1 MKKLNR
7 SANFEAVFL
16 YKALASSVGAI
27 PSTENKMI
35 PGIKKLSKGDL
46 FNMDRG
52 IPINFPLGE
61 IMKTPPPPIAPIP
74 KNTSKP
80 IRILRYVFD
89 FMIIDFL
96 LFQIPPFV
104 LFLSYIYAS

>member
-16 YKALASSVGAI
+16 YNALASSIGTI

-46 FNMDRG
+46 FNMDRD
-52 IPINFPLGE
+52 ILINFPLGE

-74 KNTSKP
+74 KNTNKP
-80 IRILRYVFD
+80 MRIFRVNF
-89 FMIIDFL
+89 IFL
-96 LFQIPPFV
+96 FEYLQ
-104 LFLSYIYAS
+104 LSNDYKYFLK